1 MLHLI
6 HRSHIGLRH
15 ALLIAALLAAAGCSS
30 SEQRAQGYY
39 ERGMQLLSDG
49 DYVGASLELRNAVK
63 LKDNMPAAWVALA
76 RIEEHNKNW
85 PAVAASLRAAV
96 RHDPKDIE
104 SRLKLARLM
113 LQGNA
118 RDEARKL
125 VDDTLALDER
135 QAGALALKAAIL
147 LRSDDRTGA
156 LRDAQKALEIEPH
169 NAEALIVLS
178 TERATRGDIKGAL
191 EVFEREAPATPPNL
205 GVQLFKLQLLG
216 QLRDLPQ
223 IEALLKNLID
233 HYPQEAELRRRLAQF
248 YASQNRL
255 DDAEA
260 QLRAIAGAA
269 PSDAQAALTV
279 VRFLNLLRGP
289 DAARQELLARI
300 EAGGAVFPYQIALA
314 DLHAAQGRVDDSVLL
329 LQDLVANAR
338 EPEQVLTAQG
348 KLAALYIATKK
359 LEAAE
364 ALVADMLRK
373 DSRNTDG
380 LKLRAQIRLERGQID
395 PAIADLRQAINDQPR
410 DTDIMLL
417 LATAYERSGSIE
429 LADKQYA
436 EALRA
441 SNLDAGIGLAYV
453 GFLQR
458 RGNAARAADV
468 LSDLAAR
475 WPSNVQVLSALASV
489 KLSNRDW
496 AGAEEI
502 ANAVR
507 RLGNRTI
514 SDRILSEALIGRN
527 RLDQSIA
534 VLQSAYSEAPGGKVP
549 EMVAL
554 VQAYLRAQQTDKA
567 LVFLQDVLKEN
578 PANADALVLLG
589 STQLLSNAPLDAK
602 NSFAMA
608 IERQPKNAAGYQA
621 LARLYLQQDQPN
633 EALKVVRAGLAELPR
648 AFCIAHVPGRHSRIE
663 AGLRGRH
670 HRIRVAPAGT
680 AELPHRRQQSGKS
693 AC

>member
-1 MLHLI
+1 M
-6 HRSHIGLRH
+6 
-15 ALLIAALLAAAGCSS
+15 
-30 SEQRAQGYY
+30 
-39 ERGMQLLSDG
+39 
-49 DYVGASLELRNAVK
+49 
-63 LKDNMPAAWVALA
+63 
-76 RIEEHNKNW
+76 
-85 PAVAASLRAAV
+85 
-96 RHDPKDIE
+96 
-104 SRLKLARLM
+104 
-113 LQGNA
+113 
-118 RDEARKL
+118 
-125 VDDTLALDER
+125 
-135 QAGALALKAAIL
+135 
-147 LRSDDRTGA
+147 
-156 LRDAQKALEIEPH
+156 
-169 NAEALIVLS
+169 
-178 TERATRGDIKGAL
+178 
-191 EVFEREAPATPPNL
+191 
-205 GVQLFKLQLLG
+205 
-216 QLRDLPQ
+216 
-223 IEALLKNLID
+223 
-233 HYPQEAELRRRLAQF
+233 
-248 YASQNRL
+248 
-255 DDAEA
+255 
-260 QLRAIAGAA
+260 
-269 PSDAQAALTV
+269 
-279 VRFLNLLRGP
+279 RFLNLLRGP

-314 DLHAAQGRVDDSVLL
+314 DLHAAQGKVDDSVLL

-338 EPEQVLTAQG
+338 EPDAGADRPGQACRAVHRDQETRSSRSPGGGHAAQG
-348 KLAALYIATKK
+348 QPQH
-359 LEAAE
+359 
-364 ALVADMLRK
+364 R
-373 DSRNTDG
+373 G

-410 DTDIMLL
+410 DTDIMQL

-441 SNLDAGIGLAYV
+441 SDLGAGIGLAYV

-458 RGNAARAADV
+458 RGDAARAADV

-502 ANAVR
+502 ANALR

-514 SDRILSEALIGRN
+514 PDQILSEALIGRN
-527 RLDQSIA
+527 QLDQSIA

-567 LVFLQDVLKEN
+567 LVFLQGVLKEN

-589 STQLLSNAPLDAK
+589 STQLLSNAPVDAK

-621 LARLYLQQDQPN
+621 LASLYLQQDQPN

-648 AFCIAHVPGRHSRIE
+648 RF
-663 AGLRGRH
+663 
-670 HRIRVAPAGT
+670 
-680 AELPHRRQQSGKS
+680 
-693 AC
+693 